1 MHSIALHYRVG
12 SFLFTELQFIMQTGT
27 AALGNVD
34 SQAFLRIVRS
44 LRKQTLELA
53 NGVVRDVN
61 HCYKKYGCEVSS
73 QRTAMT
79 PCAVPVIDFLRN
91 RQSGIYNLRHKM
103 GRIRLLPETVASQV
117 AAGEVVER
125 PASVVKELVENSLD
139 AGACKIDI
147 VIRRGGISLVRV
159 IDDGCGMDRDDAL
172 LSLER
177 HATSKI
183 RSAADLLAVATL
195 GFRGEALPSIAS
207 VSRFRL
213 TTRQARAI
221 AGTEIIVNGGK
232 IEVVRD
238 SGEAPGTQVEVRSL
252 FYNLPARRKFL
263 RSENTESRNI
273 EHQIHLQAIG
283 HPAIGFSLMRDDRML
298 FQLPAAATLSNRIR
312 DLYGVELLK
321 RLVEVNGASSPKI
334 QISGFIGR
342 AGLSRQT
349 RSQQL
354 IFVNGRAIES
364 SLITGAIREGY
375 HTALMKGQYPVLFL
389 FLKIDP
395 AAVDVNVH
403 PAKREVRFHDPNGV
417 REAIV
422 GCIRQTLESD
432 RTAWQE
438 KFRAPVSSPARVSSK
453 AASDLRLRSEVSA
466 PEATHRELPHLHT
479 ALAAVGDSDSRSVPD
494 AVAQAPRL
502 SGQSVDPAS
511 EALALHRQGKK
522 AVKQQFQIIGVLSKL
537 YVLMENADGLVLVDQ
552 HAAHERILFEELRR
566 RMEEQGV
573 PTQKLLLP
581 QTFDVPP
588 RDADWIER
596 NLSILQR
603 MGIGIES
610 FGPGTFKIDS
620 LPSFLDV
627 SDAAQFMRKV
637 IDDLMSASNGA
648 STMRLGEEMIAKSV
662 CRHAVKANDL
672 LRYPEVEKLIRNLL
686 DCDLPY
692 CCPHGRPTM
701 IQISLA
707 DLEKKFGRKV

>member
-1 MHSIALHYRVG
+1 
-12 SFLFTELQFIMQTGT
+12 
-27 AALGNVD
+27 
-34 SQAFLRIVRS
+34 
-44 LRKQTLELA
+44 
-53 NGVVRDVN
+53 
-61 HCYKKYGCEVSS
+61 
-73 QRTAMT
+73 
-79 PCAVPVIDFLRN
+79 
-91 RQSGIYNLRHKM
+91 M
-103 GRIRLLPETVASQV
+103 GRIRLLSETVASQV

-125 PASVVKELVENSLD
+125 PASVVKELIENSID
-139 AGACKIDI
+139 AGAQKIDI
-147 VIRRGGISLVRV
+147 IIRRGGISLVRV

-183 RSAADLLAVATL
+183 RSAADLQAVATL

-213 TTRQARAI
+213 TTREAHAV

-232 IEVVRD
+232 LEVVRD
-238 SGEAPGTQVEVRSL
+238 SGEAPGTQIEVRSL
-252 FYNLPARRKFL
+252 FYNIPARRKFV

-283 HPAIGFSLMRDDRML
+283 HPQIGFSLLRDDRML
-298 FQLPAAATLSNRIR
+298 FQVPGAATLADRIR
-312 DLYGVELLK
+312 DLYGVELLQ
-321 RLVEVNGASSPKI
+321 RLVEVSGTASFKI
-334 QISGFIGR
+334 RISGFIGK

-349 RSQQL
+349 RAQQL
-354 IFVNGRAIES
+354 VFVNGRAIES
-364 SLITGAIREGY
+364 SLVTPAIREGY
-375 HTALMKGQYPVLFL
+375 HTALMKGQYPVTFL
-389 FLKIDP
+389 FLEIDP

-403 PAKREVRFHDPNGV
+403 PAKREVRFRDPSGV

-422 GCIRQTLESD
+422 RCIQQTLQGG
-432 RTAWQE
+432 RAAWQE
-438 KFRAPVSSPARVSSK
+438 KFHAPVSSPAVSRK
-453 AASDLRLRSEVSA
+453 AVPDLRLKPELAA
-466 PEATHRELPHLHT
+466 PEESHRELPHLATTRDHGVT
-479 ALAAVGDSDSRSVPD
+479 ARATVPADTQPETVG
-494 AVAQAPRL
+494 QAPRL
-502 SGQSVDPAS
+502 PSTPNDSAS
-511 EALALHRQGKK
+511 DVLALQRSQRL
-522 AVKQQFQIIGVLSKL
+522 AAQQQFQIIGVLNKL

-610 FGPGTFKIDS
+610 FGPGTFKIDG

-627 SDAAQFMRKV
+627 SDPAQFMRKV
-637 IDDLMSASNGA
+637 IDDLKSASNSA
-648 STMRLGEEMIAKSV
+648 SALRLGEEMIAKSV
-662 CRHAVKANDL
+662 CRHAVKANDP
-672 LRYPEVEKLIRNLL
+672 LRYLEVEKLIRDLL
-686 DCDLPY
+686 ECDLPY

-707 DLEKKFGRKV
+707 ELEKKFGRKL

>member
-1 MHSIALHYRVG
+1 
-12 SFLFTELQFIMQTGT
+12 
-27 AALGNVD
+27 
-34 SQAFLRIVRS
+34 
-44 LRKQTLELA
+44 
-53 NGVVRDVN
+53 
-61 HCYKKYGCEVSS
+61 
-73 QRTAMT
+73 
-79 PCAVPVIDFLRN
+79 
-91 RQSGIYNLRHKM
+91 M
-103 GRIRLLPETVASQV
+103 GRIRLLSETVASQV

-139 AGACKIDI
+139 AGARKVDI

-183 RSAADLLAVATL
+183 RSAADLQAVATL

-213 TTRQARAI
+213 TTREARAI

-238 SGEAPGTQVEVRSL
+238 GGEAPGTQVEVRSL

-273 EHQIHLQAIG
+273 EHQLHLQAIG
-283 HPAIGFSLMRDDRML
+283 HPQIGISLIRDDRML
-298 FQLPAAATLSNRIR
+298 FQLPAAVTLSDRIR
-312 DLYGVELLK
+312 DLYGTELLQ
-321 RLVEVNGASSPKI
+321 RLVEVSDAASPKI
-334 QISGFIGR
+334 RISGFIGQ

-354 IFVNGRAIES
+354 VFVNGRAIES
-364 SLITGAIREGY
+364 SLMTGAIREGY
-375 HTALMKGQYPVLFL
+375 HTALMKGQYPVTFL
-389 FLKIDP
+389 FLELDS

-403 PAKREVRFHDPNGV
+403 PAKREVRFRDPNGV

-422 GCIRQTLESD
+422 RCIQQTLE
-432 RTAWQE
+432 TARAGWQE
-438 KFRAPVSSPARVSSK
+438 KFRAPVRPPTAVPGKPAPNLT
-453 AASDLRLRSEVSA
+453 LRPEVSA
-466 PEATHRELPHLHT
+466 PDETHRELPHLG
-479 ALAAVGDSDSRSVPD
+479 V
-494 AVAQAPRL
+494 AVAGSADSGQGPVPEIVGQAPPLAERRFD
-502 SGQSVDPAS
+502 SAGDAPALRS
-511 EALALHRQGKK
+511 QQRAAK
-522 AVKQQFQIIGVLSKL
+522 APPQQFEIIGVLSKL

-566 RMEEQGV
+566 RMEDQGV
-573 PTQKLLLP
+573 AAQKLLLP

-610 FGPGTFKIDS
+610 FGPETFKIDS
-620 LPSFLDV
+620 LPSFLNV

-637 IDDLMSASNGA
+637 IDDLKSAGNSASA
-648 STMRLGEEMIAKSV
+648 MRLGEEMIAKTV
-662 CRHAVKANDL
+662 CRHAVKANDPL
-672 LRYPEVEKLIRNLL
+672 HYPEVEKLIRDLL

-707 DLEKKFGRKV
+707 ELEKKFGRKI